1 VREGGGA
8 ADAWRASLV
17 VTLRRVLSI
26 EALLPEQ
33 PEWDCGSV
41 MPPCDLLKAQRQT
54 HGLPFG

>member
-1 VREGGGA
+1 VRAGGGA

-41 MPPCDLLKAQRQT
+41 EWVRWRMKEATRKVAS
-54 HGLPFG
+54 